1 MLTSKGTRHR
11 TGEVSFSNQHGVKSL
26 TTGGRLSQDRLLS
39 ISSYVNVTNSG
50 CQSMATRIE
59 QLARPKPSHLKWPDR
74 RSVYWLDELPGRR
87 RGGPTTFELT
97 PRWLALC
104 DGKPPRAGF
113 QDNRRPPVWEV
124 TAAALR
130 GAPSERVCSLAQ
142 PRLPVQGWQPGR
154 PLLAKPKP
162 SARSTV
168 PSSRVCELACPRKT
182 RPPSL
187 LLGDARPSLS
197 GLRTRTPSTRI
208 HHLAVPKL
216 THPQYQQGR
225 PVSWPVLGPA
235 REAVA
240 SDRVQVLAQPKLRKV
255 QEKGYDPFTV
265 RPAACRAS
273 ATPRV
278 LELSEPLP
286 RKRWQK

>member
-1 MLTSKGTRHR
+1 M
-11 TGEVSFSNQHGVKSL
+11 
-26 TTGGRLSQDRLLS
+26 
-39 ISSYVNVTNSG
+39 
-50 CQSMATRIE
+50 
-59 QLARPKPSHLKWPDR
+59 ARPSVGVLAGRTAWEKKRRPNHLRADA
-74 RSVYWLDELPGRR
+74 
-87 RGGPTTFELT
+87 
-97 PRWLALC
+97 RWLALC

-124 TAAALR
+124 SAAALR

-154 PLLAKPKP
+154 PLLAKEDQ
-162 SARSTV
+162 A
-168 PSSRVCELACPRKT
+168 
-182 RPPSL
+182 PSL

-216 THPQYQQGR
+216 THPQYLQGR

-240 SDRVQVLAQPKLRKV
+240 SDRVRVLAQPKLRQV

-273 ATPRV
+273 ATPRI